1 MSVYYIDSHIFY
13 RMSVFDLEGMD
24 TTWNSSQWV
33 DVNET
38 DKTGSGESDSSDNM
52 PQLDGPADHKNGM

>member
-1 MSVYYIDSHIFY
+1 MN
-13 RMSVFDLEGMD
+13 VFDLEGMD

-33 DVNET
+33 DVNKT
-38 DKTGSGESDSSDNM
+38 DKTGSGESDSSDNI